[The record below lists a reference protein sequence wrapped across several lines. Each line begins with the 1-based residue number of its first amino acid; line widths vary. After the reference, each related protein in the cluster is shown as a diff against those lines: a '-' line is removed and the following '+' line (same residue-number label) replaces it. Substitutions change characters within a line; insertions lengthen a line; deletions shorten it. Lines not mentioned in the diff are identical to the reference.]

1 MNKTILALLPRH
13 GRWGAAALLALGG
26 CATPHSPAPIATHF
40 ATTEQRQLQAASHWT
55 VIASDAA
62 ASLLAALRAN
72 GACPDS
78 GGACGRV
85 AIRNDARDTAF
96 GRAFESQLV
105 TSLVSQGVGIVTD
118 PAAVTQIAVDVQTV
132 RFDAKRRQG
141 RFISITALAGRVLA
155 VREVA
160 EHSDTAAGL
169 LAAGVMDTAYW
180 FGSKQAFGVTPKHE
194 IIVNLS
200 AIHAGRYLARTTNVY
215 YVADADA
222 GLYRPAGGSLLYTLP
237 VRGGE

>member
-1 MNKTILALLPRH
+1 MNGKFLASLP
-13 GRWGAAALLALGG
+13 GWGTAIAVVLGG
-26 CATPHSPAPIATHF
+26 CATPYSPAPIATHF
-40 ATTEQRQLQAASHWT
+40 ASTEQHQLQAASHWT

-62 ASLLAALRAN
+62 GTLVDALRAN
-72 GACPDS
+72 GACPDLS
-78 GGACGRV
+78 GVCGRV
-85 AIRNDARDTAF
+85 AIKNDAAATAF
-96 GRAFESQLV
+96 GQAFESQLV
-105 TSLVSQGVGIVTD
+105 TSLVSKGIGVVTD
-118 PAAVTQIAVDVQTV
+118 PAAPTQIAVDVQVV

-141 RFISITALAGRVLA
+141 RFLSITALAGGVLA

-169 LAAGVMDTAYW
+169 LAAAAMDAAYW
-180 FGSKQAFGVTPKHE
+180 FGSKQALGATPKHE

-200 AIHAGRYLARTTNVY
+200 AIHGGRYLARTTNVY